1 MVPSEAHGLDE
12 PIDLFPVTSCFA
24 AAVVLYMEGNAI
36 RLEHVG
42 SPFFRYAA
50 FEAVPRERVLEVSP
64 PREC

>member
-1 MVPSEAHGLDE
+1 MAPSEAHGLDE

-24 AAVVLYMEGNAI
+24 AAVVLYMKGNAI

-50 FEAVPRERVLEVSP
+50 FEAVPRERALEVSP

>member
-1 MVPSEAHGLDE
+1 MGPYEAHGLGE

-24 AAVVLYMEGNAI
+24 AAVVLYMKGNAI

-50 FEAVPRERVLEVSP
+50 FEAVPRERALEVSP